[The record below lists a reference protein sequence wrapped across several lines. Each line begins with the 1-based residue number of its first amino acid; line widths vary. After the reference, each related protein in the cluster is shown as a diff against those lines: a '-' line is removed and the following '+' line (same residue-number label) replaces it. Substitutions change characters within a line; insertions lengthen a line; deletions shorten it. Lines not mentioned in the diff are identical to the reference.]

1 MKNRI
6 FKQQIGVHFFIVF
19 ILILGALVAMIRY
32 SNNKEEFIYNQARI
46 LVASQ
51 VKELE
56 GKRYNIGE
64 FPYTVFDLTGK
75 VIYTSDK
82 DEYKQGEFINLKE
95 ILQFDKSFYE
105 GHKEEVKV
113 SFVLCTG
120 GKVDNFALFTIP
132 RERILK
138 RSEMGIL
145 FYLFTPIIFSILLVL
160 IILILRSFY
169 LKYHVLQ
176 PMEEISKSSKAIIE
190 GNYDI
195 PIVRARGNR
204 LLYNEVDELTY
215 GFELMRDQLKER
227 REKEVKLKRSQKELI
242 SCISHDLK
250 TPIST
255 IKAYSEGLRDGIG
268 NTEEKRKKYVEVI
281 IQKSEVITKMINDL
295 SEHSNAELNELK
307 IEKSECYLDTYL
319 KKTILEVKL
328 LVEHYGLTFE
338 YQCNVPNLLVSMDK
352 SRITQ
357 VIYNLIENSIKYT
370 SGEDGKIKINVSY
383 AETEKRIVFSI
394 MDNGNGIS
402 LEDIPYVFDKFY
414 RAEKSRSM
422 SIPGSGLGLSICK
435 YIVEAHDGKIK
446 CKSNS
451 VDGTEFIFTIH
462 I

>member
-6 FKQQIGVHFFIVF
+6 FKQQIVLHFFIV
-19 ILILGALVAMIRY
+19 LILVLSTLMSMIRY
-32 SNNKEEFIYNQARI
+32 SNNKEEFIYNQVRV
-46 LVASQ
+46 LVANQ
-51 VKELE
+51 VQQLE
-56 GKRYNIGE
+56 TKQYNIGE
-64 FPYTVFDLTGK
+64 FSYTVFDLAGK
-75 VIYTSDK
+75 VIYTNDEN
-82 DEYKQGEFINLKE
+82 EYKQGESINLKE

-105 GHKEEVKV
+105 NNKKQIKV
-113 SFVLCTG
+113 AFVLSNG
-120 GKVDNFALFTIP
+120 EKVDNFVLFTIP
-132 RERILK
+132 RQQILK
-138 RSEMGIL
+138 RTDMENL
-145 FYLFTPIIFSILLVL
+145 FYFFAPIICGITLV
-160 IILILRSFY
+160 ILILITISIY
-169 LKYHVLQ
+169 LKRHVLE
-176 PMEEISKSSKAIIE
+176 PMLEISQSSKAILQ

-195 PIVRARGNR
+195 PVVRARGNR
-204 LLYNEVDELTY
+204 LLDNEVDELTY
-215 GFELMRDQLKER
+215 GFELMRDQLKEK
-227 REKEVKLKRSQKELI
+227 REKETKLKRSQKELI

-281 IQKSEVITKMINDL
+281 IRKSEVITKMINDL

-307 IEKSECYLDTYL
+307 IIKNECYLDMYL

-370 SGEDGKIKINVSY
+370 NDENGKIKITVFY
-383 AETEKRIVFSI
+383 LEIEKKIAFSI
-394 MDNGNGIS
+394 MDNGSGIS
-402 LEDIPYVFDKFY
+402 LEDIPYVFNKFY

-435 YIVEAHDGKIK
+435 YIVEAHNGNIK
-446 CKSNS
+446 CRSNPAA
-451 VDGTEFIFTIH
+451 GTEFIFTIDM
-462 I
+462 